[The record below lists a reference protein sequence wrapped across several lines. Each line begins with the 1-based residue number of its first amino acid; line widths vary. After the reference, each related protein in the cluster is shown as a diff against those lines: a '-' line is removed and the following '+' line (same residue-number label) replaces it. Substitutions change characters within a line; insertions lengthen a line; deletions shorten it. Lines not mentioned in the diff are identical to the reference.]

1 MRRWAFILAGA
12 LAGSAVVAAA
22 SSQSASEW
30 QDVIRNLRHPSV
42 ETRLSAVERLG
53 RAGYAPAAEA
63 VSALLVDPDD
73 RVQMAAI
80 DAEITF
86 FLADRLDGGRMF
98 SFGDSKSRAQQAF
111 EAGPLVRSA
120 LHAPPAVFDR
130 LVMAMRDENP
140 RVRFDAVHTLGF
152 AAERPITAAQ
162 QVALAAE
169 LDHYDPIIR
178 AATAR
183 VLGRLRASEASA
195 ALLAAVDDTN
205 EVVRTFAV
213 EALGLIGNDRV
224 LGPARGYAT
233 RGRGVLAEASVLALA
248 RLGAREDIELFRELL
263 VGRNVLMRRAA
274 AEGLGKAGDRD
285 SLPTLER
292 LSTSGEPHAVRVAA
306 MYALQLLGQTQT
318 HLIASALADDTVATQ
333 GAEYLLALGPTA
345 LPGIA
350 EALKVART
358 PGHRTLLAQLVGHL
372 GTPADRGLVEPLVQ
386 ERDARV
392 RRAATVAIERLQ
404 RAP

>member
-1 MRRWAFILAGA
+1 MKLGAWILSAG

-22 SSQSASEW
+22 SAQSASEW
-30 QDVIRNLRHPSV
+30 QDVIRNLRHPNV
-42 ETRLSAVERLG
+42 ETRMAAVERLG
-53 RAGYAPAAEA
+53 RAAYTPAAEP
-63 VSALLVDPDD
+63 VSALFVDPDD
-73 RVQMAAI
+73 RVQMAALE
-80 DAEITF
+80 AELTF

-98 SFGDSKSRAQQAF
+98 SLGDSKSRAQQAF

-120 LHAPPAVFDR
+120 LPAPPAVFNR

-140 RVRFDAVHTLGF
+140 RVRFDAVHILGF
-152 AAERPITAAQ
+152 VAEPPITAAQ

-183 VLGRLRASEASA
+183 VLGRLRAREAAS

-205 EVVRTFAV
+205 EVVRMFAV
-213 EALGLIGNDRV
+213 EALGLIGDDRV

-233 RGRGVLAEASVLALA
+233 RGRGALAEASVLALA
-248 RLGAREDIELFRELL
+248 RLGAREDIEMFRELL

-285 SLPTLER
+285 SLPALER
-292 LSTSGEPHAVRVAA
+292 LATSGEPHPVRVAA

-318 HLIASALADDTVATQ
+318 HLIASALADDAVAAQ
-333 GAEYLLALGPTA
+333 AAEYLLALGPTA

-350 EALKVART
+350 EAIKVAHA
-358 PGHRTLLAQLVGHL
+358 PGHRTRLAQLVGRL
-372 GTPADRGLVEPLVQ
+372 GAPADRGLVEPLVQ
-386 ERDARV
+386 DRDARV

-404 RAP
+404 RVP